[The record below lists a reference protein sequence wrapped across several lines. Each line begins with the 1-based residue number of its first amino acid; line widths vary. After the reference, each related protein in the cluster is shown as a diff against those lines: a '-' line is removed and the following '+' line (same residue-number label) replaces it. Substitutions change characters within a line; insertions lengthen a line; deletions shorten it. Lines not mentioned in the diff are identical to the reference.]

1 MQNVRHFTIVAVLV
15 ALATVGIYAGLTFSG
30 LMPVQA
36 SAQAVPID
44 WLFDLQIKAMS
55 FLFALIVV
63 PIAYSL
69 VVFRRRPG
77 ETGEGQHFEGN
88 TSLEIAWTIVPLIV
102 VVYMGFIGADN
113 LAQVR
118 AMDPQAIEVKVVGFQ
133 WGWRFDYPQGFS
145 SPKLYLPVN
154 KQVNLTLESLDVLH
168 SFWVPEFRVKQDLV
182 PGQVHNLRVTP
193 TLIGEYKLRCAEICG
208 ASHAYMESPVIVVSQ
223 AEYDAWLNEQIAAAQ
238 AAEAASAGQP
248 DAGRGQKL
256 YEEKGCKA
264 CHSLDGTVGI
274 GPSWKGLIGE
284 EVELADGTTLTG
296 DEAYIIESIKE
307 PNAKIVKGFP
317 ENGMPLLGL
326 KDSEIA
332 DIVEFIKTLTP

>member
-55 FLFALIVV
+55 FLFSLIVV
-63 PIAYSL
+63 PILYSL

-88 TSLEIAWTIVPLIV
+88 TNLEIAWTIVPLVV

-118 AMDPQAIEVKVVGFQ
+118 AVDPQAIEVKVVGFQ

-182 PGQVHNLRVTP
+182 PGQVHNLRITP
-193 TLIGEYKLRCAEICG
+193 TLIGEYKVRCAEICG
-208 ASHAYMESPVIVVSQ
+208 ASHAYMESPVVVVSQ
-223 AEYDAWLNEQIAAAQ
+223 AEYDAWMNEQIAAAQ
-238 AAEAASAGQP
+238 AAEAAAAGKP

-264 CHSLDGTVGI
+264 CHSLDGAPGI
-274 GPSWKGLIGE
+274 GPSWKGVFGE
-284 EVELADGTTLTG
+284 QVELADGTKVLG
-296 DEAYIIESIKE
+296 DEAYITESIKE
-307 PNAKIVKGFP
+307 PNAKIVKGYP
-317 ENGMPLLGL
+317 ENGMPQLGL